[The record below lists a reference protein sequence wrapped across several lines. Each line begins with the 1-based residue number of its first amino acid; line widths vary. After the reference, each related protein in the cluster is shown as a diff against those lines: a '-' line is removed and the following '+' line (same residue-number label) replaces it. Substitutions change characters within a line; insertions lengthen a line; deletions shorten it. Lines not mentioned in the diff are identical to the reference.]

1 MGNESRKTIDLSKQ
15 ECKDLIII
23 LNSHREYLSK
33 WKYCKGYITTN
44 QLLKKI
50 IAQTSEVRAYE

>member
-1 MGNESRKTIDLSKQ
+1 MKTIDLSKQ

-50 IAQTSEVRAYE
+50 IGQTSEVRANE